1 MYKNRSGQERGDP
14 RIIPPLR
21 NRPHVD
27 HVDSNWLFRWGD
39 DGGGVGEGWGRGGG
53 GVVSADHSPVRERCA
68 KRRVPCLIHPPY
80 SYTL

>member
-1 MYKNRSGQERGDP
+1 MVYKNRSGQERGDP

-39 DGGGVGEGWGRGGG
+39 DGGGVGEGWGRGGI
-53 GVVSADHSPVRERCA
+53 S
-68 KRRVPCLIHPPY
+68 
-80 SYTL
+80 